1 MNLQRLISPI
11 RWLHVYLTM
20 LGFGLMCLFA
30 VTGILLNHREQLGLD
45 ETETRTATGALPAE
59 LAKAA
64 PQAEILQEL
73 RRQLGLTGT
82 VDTFEVEDARIRIVF
97 ERPGTYSEATID
109 RSSGMIEVNT
119 DSAGVL
125 GIVADLHRGHGTS
138 AAWRVAI
145 DVAAVVLFLSSVTG
159 MALGLS
165 LARRRGIAL
174 VLASAGLVAC
184 ACLAWLVSV

>member
-1 MNLQRLISPI
+1 MNLQRLVSPI

-30 VTGILLNHREQLGLD
+30 VTGVLLNHRERLGLD
-45 ETETRTATGALPAE
+45 ETETTTAAGTLPAD
-59 LAKAA
+59 LAKDA

-73 RRQLGLTGT
+73 GRQLGLTGT
-82 VDTFEVEDARIRIVF
+82 VDTFEVDDARIRIVF
-97 ERPGTYSEATID
+97 ERPGTHSEAMID
-109 RSSGMIEVNT
+109 RSSGMIEVNAE
-119 DSAGVL
+119 SAGLL
-125 GIVADLHRGHGTS
+125 GILADLHRGHGTN
-138 AAWRVAI
+138 AAWSVAI
-145 DVAAVVLFLSSVTG
+145 DVAAVLLFLSSVTG

-165 LARRRGIAL
+165 LARRRGVAL